1 MPSKLFDKDTFL
13 IRREK
18 KHSADILTFQKVD
31 SGVENWHGLMEAQQ
45 GPAVNNLNN
54 PIEPAVQ
61 QVNIK
66 VTKPDSPD
74 QSGKSKSRLKSE
86 KIPKVHDTNL
96 TTNITLY
103 SNQTRPNNK
112 LFKEKA

>member
-45 GPAVNNLNN
+45 GPVNNLNN

-61 QVNIK
+61 QVIIIMVVIALISIFIIIIFIMNILNK
-66 VTKPDSPD
+66 V
-74 QSGKSKSRLKSE
+74 
-86 KIPKVHDTNL
+86 
-96 TTNITLY
+96 
-103 SNQTRPNNK
+103 
-112 LFKEKA
+112 